1 MLVLFFAVSMNPG
14 ITGEIMASYPTNQLK
29 SGVKVLIDGDP
40 CNIINNDYVKPGKGQ
55 AFNRIKFRNLITGR
69 VLEKTLKSGDSLPQA
84 DAMELEMSY
93 IFADGEFWYFM
104 DPNSYEQLPASKSAM
119 GETVDWVMPEDTCV
133 VTVFNG
139 AIISVLAPNFVE
151 LKVIEC
157 EPALKGDTVSGG
169 SKTAKLETGKVI
181 RVPLFIGEGEKIRID
196 TRTGEYVSRLK

>member
-1 MLVLFFAVSMNPG
+1 
-14 ITGEIMASYPTNQLK
+14 MASYPTNQLK
-29 SGVKVLIDGDP
+29 SGVKVLMDGDP
-40 CNIINNDYVKPGKGQ
+40 CSIISNDYVKPGKGQ

-69 VLEKTLKSGDSLPQA
+69 VLEKTLKSGDSLPAA

-93 IFADGEFWYFM
+93 IFSDDEFWYFM
-104 DPNSYEQLPASKSAM
+104 DPNSYEQLPASKDAM
-119 GETVDWVMPEDTCV
+119 GETIDWIKPEDDCV

-139 AIISVLAPNFVE
+139 VIISVLAPNFVE
-151 LKVIEC
+151 LNIIEC

-181 RVPLFIGEGEKIRID
+181 RVPLFVGEGETIKID